1 MIKINNEYTLMQKG
15 AYKNG
20 TSNHEEHNSNPDYW
34 DILLGDLKQPE
45 EWINKSALDFACGK
59 GRNVINI
66 HKLSEWGVVDGVD
79 ISQANVDYCKNE
91 YLNYKSN
98 WYCNNGVDLQ
108 DITSGKY
115 DFITSTIALQHIPVY
130 DIRRNLIKEIFRILK
145 PGGLFSFQMGFG
157 NNLVDVLG
165 RLKASYYENI
175 LDAAGTNSI
184 YDVRIQNESE
194 VVEDLSDIGFI
205 NITVQ
210 VRDSYSDYGHPQWIY
225 VKGYKP

>member
-1 MIKINNEYTLMQKG
+1 M
-15 AYKNG
+15 
-20 TSNHEEHNSNPDYW
+20 
-34 DILLGDLKQPE
+34 
-45 EWINKSALDFACGK
+45 
-59 GRNVINI
+59 
-66 HKLSEWGVVDGVD
+66 GVVDGVD
-79 ISQANVDYCKNE
+79 ISQANIDYCKNE
-91 YLNYKSN
+91 YVNYKSN

-108 DITSGKY
+108 DIPSEKY

-130 DIRRNLIKEIFRILK
+130 NIRRSLIEEIFRILK

-157 NNLVDVLG
+157 DNLVDILG

-175 LDAAGTNSI
+175 LNAAGTNSE

-210 VRDSYSDYGHPQWIY
+210 IRDSYSDYGHPQWIY